1 MMRQR
6 RGEVGGLLFSY
17 IRYMLRWVFFVG
29 ISAFV
34 IDVTAQGDS
43 TDSRLPPW
51 FELTGGLYSPAGL
64 VGIGIGL
71 PYGPR
76 FSGSMAAGF
85 GMAEG
90 KHFSLGAEFRIA
102 TYRFIDARTFGYW
115 SYTTGRQATDGYR
128 TTDGQMLKF
137 GVAFVLSDD
146 VGTQLVARVGYAS
159 FTDVPYRTDTNGG
172 HFNTYD
178 QSGPLEGGLLLGI
191 GVRFPLVASREGY

>member
-1 MMRQR
+1 
-6 RGEVGGLLFSY
+6 
-17 IRYMLRWVFFVG
+17 MLRSAFFVG
-29 ISAFV
+29 ISALV
-34 IDVTAQGDS
+34 IDATAQRDS

-51 FELTGGLYSPAGL
+51 FELTGGLFSPSGL
-64 VGIGIGL
+64 VGIGLGM

-102 TYRFIDARTFGYW
+102 TYKFIDARSFGYW

-137 GVAFVLSDD
+137 GAAFVLSDD
-146 VGTQLVARVGYAS
+146 VGTQLVARVGSIVSVLSDRDAG
-159 FTDVPYRTDTNGG
+159 V
-172 HFNTYD
+172 
-178 QSGPLEGGLLLGI
+178 LGI
-191 GVRFPLVASREGY
+191 DAGGKGVGIGIGHYPDPGTGKP